1 MDLSVFI
8 NYELVFVSLYH
19 LVCLHSEETGSE
31 KLALLAKRLKEA
43 GKALFNQEYKNDQ
56 IAKDFFKHAPKIFY
70 TFDTAYTTMEAFLE
84 RHAKEWG
91 VEDLAE
97 LVKNRDE
104 DILKTYHKILG
115 V

>member
-1 MDLSVFI
+1 MICSESQSNSWTTSLTGMK
-8 NYELVFVSLYH
+8 ELFL
-19 LVCLHSEETGSE
+19 
-31 KLALLAKRLKEA
+31 
-43 GKALFNQEYKNDQ
+43 KNDQ

-70 TFDTAYTTMEAFLE
+70 TFDTAYATMDTFLE
-84 RHAKEWG
+84 LHAKEWG

-104 DILKTYHKILG
+104 NILKTYHKILG